1 MPFFQE
7 STGTNTNGGTFIDAE
22 RFRIINNF
30 GHTKSTK
37 RGPFYARSSSHDPLQ
52 LSTKYLLPP
61 SVLHMIQDNPEP
73 TATRGL
79 DEMSSKNLRDGLT
92 TAAANRYVGSAAPR
106 VMENRQYRT
115 PSLNNVIGNTD
126 SSETSSFS
134 EAQAIEASSVAW
146 SQHSPI
152 SYITMVCKRR
162 HVQLRVR
169 LKPIHSSPPNL
180 RHINS
185 RN

>member
-1 MPFFQE
+1 MPLFQQ
-7 STGTNTNGGTFIDAE
+7 STGQNISGGTFTDVG
-22 RFRIINNF
+22 RDLVINNF

-37 RGPFYARSSSHDPLQ
+37 RESFYARSYSYDPLQ
-52 LSTKYLLPP
+52 LSMKYLLPS
-61 SVLHMIQDNPEP
+61 SVLHMIQDNLEP

-79 DEMSSKNLRDGLT
+79 DKMSSKNLRDGLT

-106 VMENRQYRT
+106 VMENRQYRM
-115 PSLNNVIGNTD
+115 PSLNTMIGNTD

-146 SQHSPI
+146 SLRSPI
-152 SYITMVCKRR
+152 SYIVTYQRQQ
-162 HVQLRVR
+162 VQLRMR
-169 LKPIHSSPPNL
+169 LKPIHSLSLNL